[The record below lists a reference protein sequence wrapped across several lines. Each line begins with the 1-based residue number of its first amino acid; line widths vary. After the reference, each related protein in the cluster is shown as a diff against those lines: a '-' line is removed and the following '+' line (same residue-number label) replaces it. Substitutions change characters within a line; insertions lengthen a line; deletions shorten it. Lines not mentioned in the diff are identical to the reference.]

1 MEQKSLRDWNSG
13 LFNCFD
19 DASTLC
25 LGYWCSSCLA
35 SRVSRKF
42 GEHRC
47 LHCFDK
53 GSYFGCVS
61 PAALSLRVA
70 MRHKYGIQGSLC
82 KDIFIS
88 WCCTSLS
95 WCQMYRELKH
105 RKKDPV
111 VISAQ
116 SPTAVNM
123 QPVPVMMI
131 MPPPVN
137 NICQEVVVQDSG

>member
-1 MEQKSLRDWNSG
+1 MEDKPLTDWNSG
-13 LFNCFD
+13 LLDCFD

-25 LGYWCSSCLA
+25 CGYWCSSCLA
-35 SRVSRKF
+35 KKISTKF

-47 LHCFDK
+47 LHCLDK
-53 GSYFGCVS
+53 CGYFGCVP

-70 MRHKYGIQGSLC
+70 MRYKYGIQGSLC

-105 RKKDPV
+105 RKKNPV

-123 QPVPVMMI
+123 QPAPVMMI

-137 NICQEVVVQDSG
+137 ICQPVVVQVSG